1 MGTGVLGGSFD
12 PVHHGHLIAADRA
25 AEALGLD
32 RVLFVPC
39 AKQPL
44 KPAGPVAAADDRR
57 AMLALAL
64 AGHPHFVLEPMEL
77 ERPGPSFTVDTL
89 RALRGRAPY
98 ERLVLILGADAAV
111 ELPRW
116 RAADEVARLAEV
128 AVLTRPGV
136 SEMASAFVR
145 HYVATPAIEISA
157 SEIRARCLAGKS
169 IRYLVPDA
177 VAEYIARRGLYQGA
191 DAKTP
196 GRRGS
201 AGQTHGGPG

>member
-1 MGTGVLGGSFD
+1 MATGVLGGSFD

-39 AKQPL
+39 AAQPL
-44 KPAGPVAAADDRR
+44 KPVGPAASAEHRR

-64 AGHPHFVLEPMEL
+64 AGHPRFVLEPMEL
-77 ERPGPSFTVDTL
+77 ERPAPSYMVDTL
-89 RALRGRAPY
+89 RVLRGREPY
-98 ERLVLILGADAAV
+98 ERLVLILGADAALG
-111 ELPRW
+111 LPRW

-128 AVLTRPGV
+128 AVLRRPGV
-136 SEMASAFVR
+136 SGEASAFVS

-169 IRYLVPDA
+169 IRYLVPDV
-177 VAEYIARRGLYQGA
+177 VAEYLTRHRLY
-191 DAKTP
+191 
-196 GRRGS
+196 R
-201 AGQTHGGPG
+201 

>member
-1 MGTGVLGGSFD
+1 MATGVLGGSFD

-39 AKQPL
+39 ARQPL
-44 KPAGPVAAADDRR
+44 KPQGPVASADHRS
-57 AMLALAL
+57 AMLTLAL
-64 AGHPHFVLEPMEL
+64 AGHPRFVLETMEL
-77 ERPGPSFTVDTL
+77 ERPAPSYTVDTL
-89 RALRGRAPY
+89 RALR
-98 ERLVLILGADAAV
+98 EREPRERFVLVLGADAAAG
-111 ELPRW
+111 LPRW

-136 SEMASAFVR
+136 PEVASAFVT
-145 HYVATPAIEISA
+145 HFVATPAIEISA

-177 VAEYIARRGLYQGA
+177 VAEYIARQRLYQ
-191 DAKTP
+191 
-196 GRRGS
+196 
-201 AGQTHGGPG
+201 